1 MPLPRSTARA
11 NSQLGRSSSLN
22 ARSPGARWPSLGW
35 LVSESGRSVLSCES
49 VATVS
54 APPLP
59 RKLTL
64 LPLIA
69 ATYFMVAGGPF
80 GLEDIVSKSGY
91 AGAILI
97 ILITPLIWA
106 LPTALMVSEMASTL
120 PRQGGYYTWVTR
132 AISPFWGFQEAWLSL
147 VGSIFDMAIY
157 PTLFVG
163 YLGHFAPAI
172 TAGSRGFWIGVALV
186 AASALWNLLGAS
198 AIGESSVWLGV
209 LLLSP
214 FALLSVAG
222 VAHGAAA
229 GAHIGQPVPLRN
241 VDFLGGIL
249 IAMWNYMGFD
259 NTSTVAG
266 EVENPRRTY
275 PLAMAGAVLLIAVT
289 YVLPVAAVATTGLD
303 PNSWSTGGW
312 ADVGRTVLGGALGA
326 VLALAITAGG
336 MIGAAGT
343 LNALT
348 MALSRLPAVMADDG
362 YLPKLLARLNPRTGA
377 PTVAIAACAIAWAA
391 ALQFSF
397 TKLIMLDVLLTGLS
411 ILLEFA
417 ALVALRIREPELA
430 RPYRV
435 PGGLAGAIGLGIFP
449 LLLLVLTVVRNKAEP
464 VGPIN
469 ALEFGGLLIALGSVA
484 WLAAA
489 PKR

>member
-1 MPLPRSTARA
+1 VPAAVSIRA
-11 NSQLGRSSSLN
+11 
-22 ARSPGARWPSLGW
+22 
-35 LVSESGRSVLSCES
+35 
-49 VATVS
+49 
-54 APPLP
+54 P

-69 ATYFMVAGGPF
+69 ATYFIVAGGPF
-80 GLEDIVSKSGY
+80 GLEDIVSKAGY

-97 ILITPLIWA
+97 LLITPLIWA

-120 PRQGGYYTWVTR
+120 PKEGGYYAWVSR
-132 AISPFWGFQEAWLSL
+132 AMGPFWGFQEAWLSL

-163 YLGHFAPAI
+163 YLGHFAPAV
-172 TAGSRGFWIGVALV
+172 TASGRGLWIGVGLI
-186 AASALWNLLGAS
+186 AASAAWNLLGAR
-198 AIGESSVWLGV
+198 AIGDSSVLLGV
-209 LLLSP
+209 VLLAP
-214 FALLSVAG
+214 FVLLSVY
-222 VAHGAAA
+222 AAA
-229 GAHIGQPVPLRN
+229 HRVAPGGAPVPLRN

-249 IAMWNYMGFD
+249 VAMWNYMGWD

-266 EVENPRRTY
+266 EVEHPQRTY
-275 PLAMAGAVLLIAVT
+275 PLAMASAVALVAVS
-289 YVLPVAAVATTGLD
+289 YVLPVAAVASTGLD

-312 ADVGRTVLGGALGA
+312 AVVALDVLGGGVGGA
-326 VLALAITAGG
+326 ILATAITIGG

-348 MALSRLPAVMADDG
+348 MALSRLPAVMAEDG
-362 YLPKLLARLNPRTGA
+362 YLPKLLARRNPRTGA
-377 PTVAIAACAIAWAA
+377 PWVAIVACAIAWAA
-391 ALQFSF
+391 CLQFSF

-417 ALVALRIREPELA
+417 ALVALRIREPELQ

-435 PGGLAGAIGLGIFP
+435 PGGLAGAVALGIFP
-449 LLLLVLTVVRNKAEP
+449 LALLVLTVVRNQAEP

-469 ALEFGGLLIALGSVA
+469 ALEFGALLIALGFVA
-484 WLAAA
+484 WWGGNRL
-489 PKR
+489 RGRERG